1 MLSGVQ
7 VALQGAPE
15 RSLVQLSASS
25 PCRGAPDRRAA
36 QWGSGALRVPWTWL
50 QVQRGNDK
58 WELGQ
63 AGCSDDPSMS

>member
-25 PCRGAPDRRAA
+25 PCSGAPDRRVA
-36 QWGSGALRVPWTWL
+36 QWGSGALRVPWAGGRLQQCGQWL
-50 QVQRGNDK
+50 QVQCGKDK
-58 WELGQ
+58 
-63 AGCSDDPSMS
+63 